1 MSKPTTPIWWW
12 PFCLFCLWHIPT
24 KPDYVLLLGADQFCF
39 LHPWSPHVQSSQ
51 RLLCRL
57 SWKNHGYPNSE
68 KKTTHVGW
76 RNSQRQ
82 WGAPKSWLGIHLA
95 QVHKLCLSV
104 QMAQLLWKAEQS
116 WPAEVSTTASSK
128 TKMGI
133 GCSWRCIGCDT
144 YMKPRY
150 ISLAIDCSSTSLLL
164 GDFNNT
170 VKHHRC
176 NSKLFRLISLSLS
189 PKGLNIG
196 SKMISSS
203 QRRRMANLGCM
214 SKFSAAPAL
223 MTCSWK

>member
-1 MSKPTTPIWWW
+1 MSKPTTPKRWR

-24 KPDYVLLLGADQFCF
+24 KPDYVLLLGADQFSF
-39 LHPWSPHVQSSQ
+39 LCHWSPLMLMSKAPKDSSVGWLG
-51 RLLCRL
+51 RTMAIV
-57 SWKNHGYPNSE
+57 
-68 KKTTHVGW
+68 KKKHVGQ
-76 RNSQRQ
+76 RNPQKQ

-95 QVHKLCLSV
+95 QVHKLCLSE

-116 WPAEVSTTASSK
+116 WPAEVSTAASSK

-150 ISLAIDCSSTSLLL
+150 ISLAIDCSIMSLLL

-176 NSKLFRLISLSLS
+176 NSKLFRFISLS
-189 PKGLNIG
+189 
-196 SKMISSS
+196 
-203 QRRRMANLGCM
+203 
-214 SKFSAAPAL
+214 F
-223 MTCSWK
+223 T

>member
-1 MSKPTTPIWWW
+1 MSKAPKDSSVG
-12 PFCLFCLWHIPT
+12 CLGRTMDILI
-24 KPDYVLLLGADQFCF
+24 V
-39 LHPWSPHVQSSQ
+39 
-51 RLLCRL
+51 
-57 SWKNHGYPNSE
+57 
-68 KKTTHVGW
+68 KKTTHMLVGETC
-76 RNSQRQ
+76 RDNEEHQR
-82 WGAPKSWLGIHLA
+82 AGIHLA

-116 WPAEVSTTASSK
+116 WPAEVSTIASSK

-150 ISLAIDCSSTSLLL
+150 ISLAIDCSSMSLLL

-203 QRRRMANLGCM
+203 QRRRMAKLGCM